1 MKRFAGIRRLKERRL
16 KFFRMANWRNGG
28 IRSKFG
34 ANAADLRDVFLD
46 RSQRRSYSRY
56 RVSCPLKWQLK
67 PIRSVVFSQ
76 QEVLMKKLLVALVI
90 AIAATFVGV
99 ANAQK
104 LSVDVNAKDPRLFAL
119 EDLRPGMK
127 GVARTVFSGAEPQ
140 EFGVEILG
148 VLPGFPGPRQSAI
161 IAKLTGSNVEKTG
174 VFAGMSGSPVYID
187 GRLVGAIA
195 FSFPFSKEPI
205 AGITP
210 IKQMIDLFEKG
221 NVNETQRPREPR
233 AISFAQLAST
243 DWKPTLPKPAFTG
256 APLIASVSQGS
267 PLISLMGQQMAP
279 IATPIVFSGI
289 SQEALSL
296 FAPQLMANG
305 LLPVSG
311 VGGSA
316 AITTLGEAN
325 EKTLAPGTSVSVQL
339 VRGDYSIAA
348 SGTVT
353 FRDGD
358 RIYAFGHPFLSLG
371 ASDMPM
377 TETTVVTVIPNVN
390 NSFKLSVP
398 GQMMGAISQDRAS
411 GVFGHLGR
419 APKMIPV
426 KINLHTSRD
435 RTETYSYEI
444 ANDAFL
450 TPLLLNI
457 SVFNTITSSERALGE
472 STISIKGQIK
482 VKGQENVQ
490 LDQRFSSANSP
501 ILAAGSVAAPIA
513 SLLSSG
519 FDDVQIDGVNLDI
532 SSTDTKHTA
541 TLERIALDRT
551 EVRRGEKI
559 EIQAYVRTEAGKPF
573 VQRIPVQIPEDATPG
588 QLLIFVGDGGALQEG
603 SAAKAFVPQDL
614 GQLVKAIN
622 KVKKSDR
629 LYVKLFRIT
638 PGAIIGTDE
647 LPNLPPSVVA
657 TLNSDRTSGGYT
669 PTVLSPVYE
678 MELPPAEFVISGQQL
693 IGIDVVR

>member
-1 MKRFAGIRRLKERRL
+1 
-16 KFFRMANWRNGG
+16 
-28 IRSKFG
+28 
-34 ANAADLRDVFLD
+34 
-46 RSQRRSYSRY
+46 
-56 RVSCPLKWQLK
+56 
-67 PIRSVVFSQ
+67 
-76 QEVLMKKLLVALVI
+76 MKKLLVALVV
-90 AIAATFVGV
+90 AIAATFVGI
-99 ANAQK
+99 ANAQRAG
-104 LSVDVNAKDPRLFAL
+104 VDANAKDPRLFVL

-210 IKQMIDLFEKG
+210 IKQMIDIFEKG
-221 NVNETQRPREPR
+221 NVNETQRPRERR

-243 DWKPTLPKPAFTG
+243 DWKPTLPKPTFTG
-256 APLIASVSQGS
+256 APLIAAVSQGS
-267 PLISLMGQQMAP
+267 PLISLMGQQMTP
-279 IATPIVFSGI
+279 IATPVVFTGI
-289 SQEALSL
+289 SQEALAL

-316 AITTLGEAN
+316 AITTLGEAT

-371 ASDMPM
+371 AADMPM

-398 GQMMGAISQDRAS
+398 GRMMGAISQDRAA
-411 GVFGHLGR
+411 GIFGRLGR
-419 APKMIPV
+419 APRMIPV

-444 ANDAFL
+444 ANDTFL

-519 FDDVQIDGVNLDI
+519 FDDVQIDGVNLEI
-532 SSTDTKHTA
+532 SSTDTKHSA

-559 EIQAYVRTEAGKPF
+559 EIQAYVRTEAGKQF

-588 QLLIFVGDGGALQEG
+588 QLLVFVGDGGALQEG

>member
-1 MKRFAGIRRLKERRL
+1 MKRVIRT
-16 KFFRMANWRNGG
+16 
-28 IRSKFG
+28 
-34 ANAADLRDVFLD
+34 
-46 RSQRRSYSRY
+46 SYIAI
-56 RVSCPLKWQLK
+56 C
-67 PIRSVVFSQ
+67 
-76 QEVLMKKLLVALVI
+76 VALFCVL
-90 AIAATFVGV
+90 AA
-99 ANAQK
+99 AQK
-104 LSVDVNAKDPRLFAL
+104 SSVAPTANPQPAVAPRDARFFPL
-119 EDLRPGMK
+119 EELKPGMK
-127 GVARTVFSGAEPQ
+127 GIAYTVFSGKEPQ

-148 VLPGFPGPRQSAI
+148 VLPGFPAPRQSAI
-161 IAKLTGSNVEKTG
+161 IGKLTGANVEKTA

-195 FSFPFSKEPI
+195 FSFPFAKEPI

-221 NVNETQRPREPR
+221 SNETKRVREPHSV
-233 AISFAQLAST
+233 SFAQLAAT
-243 DWKPTLPKPAFTG
+243 EWKPNYPKPAVTG
-256 APLIASVSQGS
+256 APLMASVSEGS
-267 PLISLMGQQMAP
+267 PLMALMGQQIVP
-279 IATPIVFSGI
+279 IATPMVFGGI
-289 SQEALSL
+289 SQETLAL
-296 FAPQLMANG
+296 FAPQLLANG

-316 AITTLGEAN
+316 AITELGVAT
-325 EKTLAPGTSVSVQL
+325 EKTLTPGTSLSVQL

-371 ASDMPM
+371 AADMPL
-377 TETTVVTVIPNVN
+377 TETSVVTVIANVN

-411 GVFGHLGR
+411 GVFGQLGR

-435 RTETYSYEI
+435 RTETFSYEI
-444 ANDAFL
+444 ANDSFL
-450 TPLLLNI
+450 TPILLNI
-457 SVFNTITSSERALGE
+457 TVFNTITSSERVLGD

-482 VKGQENVQ
+482 INGQDDVSV
-490 LDQRFSSANSP
+490 DRRFSANNSAMM
-501 ILAAGSVAAPIA
+501 AAGSVAAPMGA
-513 SLLSSG
+513 LLNSG
-519 FDDVQIDGVNLDI
+519 FDDVQIDGVTLDI
-532 SSTDTKHTA
+532 SSTDTKNAA
-541 TLERIALDRT
+541 TLDRIALDRT

-559 EIQAYVRTEAGKPF
+559 EIQAYVRTEAGKQF

-588 QLLIFVGDGGALQEG
+588 QLLVFVGDGNALQEG

-614 GQLVKAIN
+614 GQLVRAMN

-638 PGAIIGTDE
+638 PGAVIGTDE

-678 MELPPAEFVISGQQL
+678 MELPRADFVISGQQL

>member
-1 MKRFAGIRRLKERRL
+1 MKRL
-16 KFFRMANWRNGG
+16 
-28 IRSKFG
+28 
-34 ANAADLRDVFLD
+34 AAVLSVSLAILSLFSPAKAQK
-46 RSQRRSYSRY
+46 SQ
-56 RVSCPLKWQLK
+56 
-67 PIRSVVFSQ
+67 
-76 QEVLMKKLLVALVI
+76 A
-90 AIAATFVGV
+90 AAT
-99 ANAQK
+99 
-104 LSVDVNAKDPRLFAL
+104 KDPRLFAL

-127 GVARTVFSGAEPQ
+127 GVARTVFAGKEPQ

-161 IAKLTGSNVEKTG
+161 IAKLSGANVEKTG

-195 FSFPFSKEPI
+195 FSFPFSREPI

-210 IKQMIDLFEKG
+210 IKQMIDIFEMGSINAPQK
-221 NVNETQRPREPR
+221 PKEPR
-233 AISFAQLAST
+233 AVSFAQLAAT
-243 DWKPTLPKPAFTG
+243 EWKSILPKPAVTG
-256 APLIASVSQGS
+256 GPLMAAVSEGS
-267 PLISLMGQQMAP
+267 PLISLMGQQMIP
-279 IATPIVFSGI
+279 IATPVVFAGI
-289 SQEALSL
+289 SRESLSM

-316 AITTLGEAN
+316 AITALGEVTEN
-325 EKTLAPGTSVSVQL
+325 TLAPGTSLSVQL

-371 ASDMPM
+371 VADMPM
-377 TETTVVTVIPNVN
+377 TETSVVTVIPNVA

-398 GQMMGAISQDRAS
+398 GQMMGAISQDRAA
-411 GVFGHLGR
+411 GVFGSLGR
-419 APKMIPV
+419 VPKMIPV

-444 ANDAFL
+444 ANDSFL

-457 SVFNTITSSERALGE
+457 TVFNTITSSERALGD
-472 STISIKGQIK
+472 STISIKGEVK
-482 VKGQENVQ
+482 VKGQEDLR
-490 LDQRFSSANSP
+490 LDRRFSASNSA
-501 ILAAGSVAAPIA
+501 IQAAGSVAAPIG
-513 SLLSSG
+513 SLLNSG
-519 FDDVQIDGVNLDI
+519 FDDVQIDGVSLDI
-532 SSTDTKHTA
+532 SSSDTKYA
-541 TLERIALDRT
+541 GTLERIALDRT

-559 EIQAYVRTEAGKPF
+559 EIQAYVRTEAGKQF
-573 VQRIPVQIPEDATPG
+573 VQRIPVKIPEDATPG

-614 GQLVKAIN
+614 GQLVRAIN

-638 PGAIIGTDE
+638 NGAVIGTDE